1 MSDYQ
6 MKENSGTLFKNRNKN
21 KDSHPD
27 FNGTVNVEGNEFY
40 ISGWTKV
47 NQDGTKR
54 ISLSLKPKEQAS
66 VKPTDDDDFI

>member
-6 MKENSGTLFKNRNKN
+6 TKENSGTLFKNRNKN

-54 ISLSLKPKEQAS
+54 ISLSFKPKEQAS
-66 VKPTDDDDFI
+66 VQPTDDDDFI

>member
-6 MKENSGTLFKNRNKN
+6 TKENSGTLFKNRNKN

-27 FNGTVNVEGNEFY
+27 FNGTVNVKGNEFY

-54 ISLSLKPKEQAS
+54 ISLSFKPKEQAS
-66 VKPTDDDDFI
+66 VQPTYDDDFI

>member
-6 MKENSGTLFKNRNKN
+6 IKENSGTLFKNRNKN

-54 ISLSLKPKEQAS
+54 ISLSFKPKEQAS
-66 VKPTDDDDFI
+66 VQPTDDDDFI